1 MGSIYLVR
9 HAQASFGTE
18 DYDRL
23 TANGFTQARLLGA
36 YFSARNIRFDAVYT
50 GTLRRHTETVQGMAE
65 GHGATGE
72 WPRAERVPALDE
84 YNPEAIVAAF
94 SGALPTRDPAV
105 AARDSATMRD
115 HFRLLKKA
123 LLAWAEGGSQPAGMP
138 AWQVFQDGAVA
149 AVAEARE
156 RYASGNILVV
166 SSGGPIAAIVADSLM
181 APPRIAIE
189 LNLRLRNCSVSEFAS
204 SPQRHQLVTF
214 NSLPHLDA
222 RADSNLWTYA

>member
-1 MGSIYLVR
+1 
-9 HAQASFGTE
+9 
-18 DYDRL
+18 
-23 TANGFTQARLLGA
+23 
-36 YFSARNIRFDAVYT
+36 VYT

-65 GHGATGE
+65 GHCGTAEGHGAAGE

-94 SGALPTRDPAV
+94 TGVLPTRDPAA
-105 AARDSATMRD
+105 AARDSVNVGDSVNVLDSVTMRD

-123 LLAWAEGGSQPAGMP
+123 LLAWAEEGSQPVGMP
-138 AWQVFQDGAVA
+138 AWQIFQDGAVA
-149 AVAEARE
+149 AVVEARQ
-156 RYASGNILVV
+156 RFASGNVLVV

-189 LNLRLRNCSVSEFAS
+189 LNLRLRNSSVSEFAS
-204 SPQRHQLVTF
+204 SPRRHQLHTF

-222 RADSNLWTYA
+222 HADSNLWTYA